1 MQTLVHIGYH
11 KTGTTWF
18 QKRLYPAVRGH
29 RALPRRLVQ
38 EALLL
43 PSTFAFDAAAARRA
57 LGADEADRPLILCE
71 EELSGN
77 PHSAGMRGAQTKDV
91 AERIAAALP
100 EAEMVI
106 FIRNQVDLA
115 AALYRHYVREGGTYG
130 PRRYLLP
137 ARYRTD
143 VARHPFK
150 FPVFDLGHLDYRGAI
165 AHYARL
171 FGDARVHVFPFEAFR
186 ADPPGFVADYCERLG
201 LDVDLAA
208 LDYRPDNEG
217 LGSLALGLGRV
228 LNRFSY
234 RSVLDKHWWLRAISN
249 KLRSNPPLWL
259 MRAGLGGPRQS
270 ARALLGDA
278 LADEIAG
285 RFTGANRALA
295 ARWALPLDQLGYPYE

>member
-1 MQTLVHIGYH
+1 MGTIVHIGYH
-11 KTGTTWF
+11 KTGSTWF
-18 QKRLYPAVRGH
+18 QKRLYPAARGH

-38 EALLL
+38 EALLM
-43 PSTFAFDAAAARRA
+43 PPAFAFDAAVARQA
-57 LGADEADRPLILCE
+57 LGADVADRPLILCE

-91 AERIAAALP
+91 AERIAATLP
-100 EAEMVI
+100 EADIVI

-115 AALYRHYVREGGTYG
+115 AALYRHYVREGGTYR
-130 PRRYLLP
+130 PRRYLMP

-150 FPVFDLGHLDYRGAI
+150 FPVFDLCHLDYLGALE
-165 AHYARL
+165 HYARL
-171 FGDARVHVFPFEAFR
+171 FGRGRVHVFPFETFR
-186 ADPPGFVADYCERLG
+186 ANPRGFVADFCDQLG
-201 LDVDLAA
+201 LEVDLSA

-217 LGSLALGLGRV
+217 LGAHAMRLGRV

-234 RSVLDKHWWLRAISN
+234 RSVLDKHWWVRGISN

-270 ARALLGDA
+270 ARTLLGSA
-278 LADEIAG
+278 LSEEIATH
-285 RFTGANRALA
+285 FASANRELA
-295 ARWALPLDQLGYPYE
+295 ARWSLPLAQLGYPL